1 MQLLVRDHDT
11 MIAASVQGDVDRIP
25 KWSHARVVE
34 ARFLQRIAV
43 IDMPQGSPQAL
54 SRATPALTV
63 SPFQRSI

>member
-1 MQLLVRDHDT
+1 
-11 MIAASVQGDVDRIP
+11 
-25 KWSHARVVE
+25 VVE